1 MIAHLA
7 AVLAQSMTSPATQP
21 PSADPCNVLDQVAP
35 NERRP
40 ITIEDQVTIADIGRA
55 SAGPAPSAFG
65 ISPDGLRIAV
75 IVTQANPEVNSY
87 CRRMLVMPMSGDGPP
102 VEVARGGEFN
112 FDDYP
117 LRNFAAIR
125 AGWERPNTPRWSPD
139 GNSIAFLRRVDGSTQ
154 VWLGDPDGQSPAVQA
169 TQLTDDVIDFAWSPD
184 GSALVVETRPGL
196 RSAREAIEHEGRSG
210 FLFDTRFMPQL
221 SEHPLPT
228 GSIASA
234 SQYTRV
240 ALGDQSARIATP
252 DDVAL
257 LNPRRPSSVPTEARA
272 VRTNAGGGTA
282 WLESKHPGR
291 LLSPTRIV
299 VAWPDGTQSV
309 CDSAACEGVR
319 AMWWATDDGE
329 LVLQQQAGWAGSQTV
344 LLRWEP
350 DDPEPERIL
359 VTDDV
364 LIGCS
369 IHATEL
375 VCAREGSVQPRRLVA
390 IDLRSAEQRIL
401 FDPNPLFQ
409 DLQLGEVQR
418 LRFRNAYGVE
428 SFADLVLP
436 PDHQPGE
443 RHPLVVVQYRSSG
456 FLRGGTGD
464 EVPIQPLAARGFA
477 VLSFDRPNFRPE
489 AYSATTE
496 AEMRTAVGEDWG
508 DRRNVQSSLEIAIAM
523 AVDTGTIDPERMGI
537 SGFSDGSATV
547 QFALVNSD
555 LFRVASMGSCCEDMY
570 SYALAAGPAFTD
582 FLRDMDYRYFEPGTE
597 DFWRPMS
604 LILNADDIDAPILIQ
619 SSDSEYE
626 GALDVIEAFSHR
638 GKGIE
643 LYVFPDEP
651 HFKWQPAHRQA
662 MYERFTEW
670 FEFWLM
676 AKINCEPRRA
686 EQYYRWR
693 DMPGALAEDAYVC
706 ADTSA
711 RDP

>member
-1 MIAHLA
+1 MMAHLV
-7 AVLAQSMTSPATQP
+7 AVMAQATAFPAP
-21 PSADPCNVLDQVAP
+21 PSPDADPCMVLDQVVLDEP
-35 NERRP
+35 RP

-55 SAGPAPSAFG
+55 SAGPAPAAFG

-75 IVTQANPEVNSY
+75 IVTRANPEVNLY
-87 CRRMLVMPMSGDGPP
+87 CRRMLVMPMNGDGQPI
-102 VEVARGGEFN
+102 EVDRGGEFN

-139 GNSIAFLRRVDGSTQ
+139 GQSIAFLRRVDGSTQ
-154 VWLGDPDGQSPAVQA
+154 VWLADPDGQSPAHQA

-184 GSALVVETRPGL
+184 GSSLLVESRPGL
-196 RSAREAIEHEGRSG
+196 RSAREAIEQEGRSG

-228 GSIASA
+228 GSIS
-234 SQYTRV
+234 SQYTHV
-240 ALGDQSARIATP
+240 SLGEGSTRLATS
-252 DDVAL
+252 DEIAL
-257 LNPRRPSSVPTEARA
+257 LNPHRSRSIPTEARA
-272 VRTNAGGGTA
+272 VSIGIDGRTA
-282 WLESKHPGR
+282 WLGPKHPER

-309 CDSAACEGVR
+309 CESAACEGVR
-319 AMWWATDDGE
+319 AMWWAPDDGT
-329 LVLQQQAGWAGSQTV
+329 LVLQQQTGWANSQTA
-344 LLRWEP
+344 LLRWEQDTQAP
-350 DDPEPERIL
+350 VRIL
-359 VTDDV
+359 GTDDV
-364 LIGCS
+364 LIGCTM
-369 IHATEL
+369 HASEL

-390 IDLRSAEQRIL
+390 INLENAEQRIL

-409 DLQLGEVQR
+409 ELQLGEVQR

-489 AYSATTE
+489 AYTATTE
-496 AEMRTAVGEDWG
+496 AEMRTAIGEDWG

-570 SYALAAGPAFTD
+570 SFALAAGPAFTD
-582 FLRDMDYRYFEPGTE
+582 FLRDMDYRYFEPGAE
-597 DFWRPMS
+597 EFWRPMS
-604 LILNADDIDAPILIQ
+604 LILNAEDIDVPLLIQ
-619 SSDSEYE
+619 SGDSEYE
-626 GALDVIEAFSHR
+626 GALDVVETLSHR

-643 LYVFPDEP
+643 LHVFPDEP
-651 HFKWQPAHRQA
+651 HFKWQPAHRRA

-676 AKINCEPRRA
+676 AKINCDPNRVD
-686 EQYYRWR
+686 QYNRWR
-693 DMPGALAEDAYVC
+693 AMPGALEEDAYVC
-706 ADTSA
+706 TDPSA
-711 RDP
+711 HEP